1 MLKPTFA
8 KVRHLSLTQPNC
20 PHSVTT
26 GFTKVCITDK
36 SSQVAAS
43 RYVPTNTNP
52 NTSPKTTTSTDLAPQ
67 IAAHPGPTT
76 AGGAVKAVSEQ
87 QNGVQEVPPIII
99 SKRAAEESAPNAL
112 LPQLLANS
120 VGDSPSVEMPAK
132 PSAIDDNSTQVSS
145 SGSSAKMVSFDKQ
158 SIASGA
164 TFGMDEEE
172 SLRPD
177 DSASI
182 RVIEEED
189 GCGTGATGSRVG
201 SDTDA
206 RAFSEQLHKIAGMQP
221 KRGILQPN
229 KVRIPGIVFG
239 EMTMDPNP
247 QDALMISDQATPA
260 ISPPDVSIPDDK
272 LLEALASQRDRVYVL
287 KIEQDFIDFLK
298 NEKDTQLVLPETNAF
313 YRLLAHKLADYYR
326 LDHEVT
332 TSSTGSAVVI
342 TKSAYFRLS
351 VMPPPCV
358 ALSLPTSPPPL
369 SGLSQPSTTANTPP
383 PTMPARKI
391 MRRGGE
397 GKGMFAES
405 TALNSK
411 GYSNATSEAGGDG
424 NSDGTGTPGGS
435 KNKTALTREEREK
448 QYAEARLRIFGN
460 NDPDAADANKDVGEV
475 SRSRSA
481 SGKQKNK
488 NKSKRQSSDSDDDF
502 KPRSQYPGYYPPQQP
517 QPYPAAGTQYDGPV
531 FFPQYGAMVGSPPGY
546 AMQQQNTSPPLMY
559 GPGFSPID
567 QSGQFAYSQ
576 PQQYQGSSPN
586 GMPMPGF
593 GQPTTGSYDMS
604 AHFQQGMQSFQN
616 SMQGAKV
623 SSPGYTPPYQLQPQ
637 QAWQPSPQ
645 YDGGYQYPQQGFP
658 PTFTPQ
664 RPMSTQSQ
672 PSTQLPY
679 QHGQD
684 PSQGF
689 QNGNK
694 TPRTQHPAPGSYMR
708 PQFNPQTQ
716 AFIPGSGQGGQQ
728 QMMPSMMNDMSM
740 YRSMQ
745 VPNFNPALRGSGP
758 MPGTMPHSNPSTSNP
773 SAYSSPRNH
782 PAVPMGMPSYNVG
795 SAPQAYNSNGGQ
807 AHQQLAHPL
816 PQPPTNSTI
825 TEAGIAKWGT
835 PAHLPAKPP
844 PPQNE
849 HPHKFIEINRG
860 LPHHVAIPGLH
871 RNTFTGENGSQ

>member
-1 MLKPTFA
+1 MASRPAAQTMLKPTFA
-8 KVRHLSLTQPNC
+8 K
-20 PHSVTT
+20 
-26 GFTKVCITDK
+26 
-36 SSQVAAS
+36 VAAS

-52 NTSPKTTTSTDLAPQ
+52 ITSPKTTNSTDLAPQ
-67 IAAHPGPTT
+67 NAALPGHTT
-76 AGGAVKAVSEQ
+76 AGGAVMAVSDQ
-87 QNGVQEVPPIII
+87 QHGVLEVPPIMVP
-99 SKRAAEESAPNAL
+99 KRTAEESAPKSL

-120 VGDSPSVEMPAK
+120 IGDSPSVEMPAK
-132 PSAIDDNSTQVSS
+132 PGATEDTSTQVSS
-145 SGSSAKMVSFDKQ
+145 SGSSAKIVNFDKQ

-164 TFGMDEEE
+164 TFAMDEEE

-206 RAFSEQLHKIAGMQP
+206 RAFSEQLNKIAGMQQP
-221 KRGILQPN
+221 KRGILPPS

-239 EMTMDPNP
+239 EMTMDPTP
-247 QDALMISDQATPA
+247 QDSLMIPNQTAST
-260 ISPPDVSIPDDK
+260 ISPPDVPTPDDK

-298 NEKDTQLVLPETNAF
+298 NVKDIQLVLPETNAF

-332 TSSTGSAVVI
+332 SSSTGSAVVI
-342 TKSAYFRLS
+342 TKPTYFRF
-351 VMPPPCV
+351 
-358 ALSLPTSPPPL
+358 PPPL
-369 SGLSQPSTTANTPP
+369 SGLSQPSTTASTPP
-383 PTMPARKI
+383 PALPARKI

-397 GKGMFAES
+397 GKGMFAPTSES
-405 TALNSK
+405 EDLSK
-411 GYSNATSEAGGDG
+411 AASEAGGDG

-460 NDPDAADANKDVGEV
+460 NDPDAADANKDAGEV
-475 SRSRSA
+475 SRSSSA

-488 NKSKRQSSDSDDDF
+488 NKAKRQNSDSDDDF
-502 KPRSQYPGYYPPQQP
+502 KPRSQYPGYYPPHQSQA
-517 QPYPAAGTQYDGPV
+517 YPATGSQYDGPV
-531 FFPQYGAMVGSPPGY
+531 FYPQYGGMVGSPPGY
-546 AMQQQNTSPPLMY
+546 PMQQQNTSPPMMY

-576 PQQYQGSSPN
+576 PQQYHGGSPN
-586 GMPMPGF
+586 GMPMPSY
-593 GQPTTGSYDMS
+593 GQPTPGSYDMS

-616 SMQGAKV
+616 SMQVTKV
-623 SSPGYTPPYQLQPQ
+623 SSPSYTPPYHLQPQ
-637 QAWQPSPQ
+637 PAWQSGPQ
-645 YDGGYQYPQQGFP
+645 YDGGYQYPQQGFTP
-658 PTFTPQ
+658 AFTPQ

-672 PSTQLPY
+672 SSTQPPY
-679 QHGQD
+679 QHGQEQ
-684 PSQGF
+684 SQGF
-689 QNGNK
+689 QNGNR

-716 AFIPGSGQGGQQ
+716 AFVPGSGHGGQQ
-728 QMMPSMMNDMSM
+728 QMMPGMNDMNV
-740 YRSMQ
+740 YRSMH
-745 VPNFNPALRGSGP
+745 VPTFNPALRGSGP
-758 MPGTMPHSNPSTSNP
+758 MPGTLPHSTPSTSNP
-773 SAYSSPRNH
+773 SAYNSPRNH
-782 PAVPMGMPSYNVG
+782 HPVPMGMSSYSVG
-795 SAPQAYNSNGGQ
+795 SAHQALNNNVGQ
-807 AHQQLAHPL
+807 PYQQLAHPL
-816 PQPPTNSTI
+816 PPPPSNPAI
-825 TEAGIAKWGT
+825 TDEGIAKWGT

-871 RNTFTGENGSQ
+871 RNTFPGENGTQ